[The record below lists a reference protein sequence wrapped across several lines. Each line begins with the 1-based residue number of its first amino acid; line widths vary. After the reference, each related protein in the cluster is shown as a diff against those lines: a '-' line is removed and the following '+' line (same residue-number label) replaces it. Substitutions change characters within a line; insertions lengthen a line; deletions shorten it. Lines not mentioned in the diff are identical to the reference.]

1 MFYPYLLTIL
11 SDFRLTREI
20 ERTLMRGADAPN
32 TKEKVERHRLEIQQ
46 VLSSLTIPRSPLESL
61 SVDGRASNP
70 VSIDPHD
77 TSITSV
83 SDSGTSLDLPSSIL
97 DGELNVPPLTP
108 LSKLNTTACG
118 RLLRRAF
125 DPPELP
131 SLIEEIFSSKDG
143 GNTIRCLHGDDA
155 QTFVDVIDEVR
166 FPPAHRRETAG

>member
-1 MFYPYLLTIL
+1 MTIL

-20 ERTLMRGADAPN
+20 ERTLRRGADAPN
-32 TKEKVERHRLEIQQ
+32 TKEKVERHRLKIQQ
-46 VLSSLTIPRSPLESL
+46 ILSFLTIPRSPFHENL

-70 VSIDPHD
+70 VSIDSHD
-77 TSITSV
+77 TTITSV

-118 RLLRRAF
+118 RLFRRAF

-131 SLIEEIFSSKDG
+131 SLIEEVFSSKDG
-143 GNTIRCLHGDDA
+143 GNIIRCLHGDDA

-166 FPPAHRRETAG
+166 FPPAHHRETTG